1 MREHQIYGTAVTA
14 ASAANSDQAVPKAD
28 RYRTDGG
35 PLLSVENLDASYG
48 KTHVLRNVSLSV
60 PKYDSV
66 ALMGR
71 NGTGKTTILLCI
83 MGLGPII
90 EKGTISF
97 SGKSLLGRPPEQ
109 IFNLGIS
116 WVPAERRIFP
126 NLTVDE
132 NLRMGFRK
140 NVDTDRYQE
149 LRETLNLLN
158 DREDQRAG
166 TLSGG
171 QKQLLTI
178 ARGLVSDPDLV
189 LIDEAFEGLMPSIIP
204 EVQTLLRRAQGWGA
218 AVLLAGQSTSAILDV
233 VDRVYIIENGAIEA
247 EVDAGALSENEAL
260 RQQYFGVGP

>member
-1 MREHQIYGTAVTA
+1 MRAHKICGTAAPAGSVPD
-14 ASAANSDQAVPKAD
+14 SDQAVSKAD
-28 RYRTDGG
+28 RYRPDGG
-35 PLLSVENLDASYG
+35 PLLSVENLDAFYG
-48 KTHVLRNVSLSV
+48 KTHVLRDVSLSV
-60 PKYDSV
+60 PKRDSV

-83 MGLGPII
+83 MGLGPTI

-140 NVDTDRYQE
+140 DLDSDRYQE

-204 EVQTLLRRAQGWGA
+204 EVQTLLRQAKEWGA
-218 AVLLAGQSTSAILDV
+218 AVLVAGQSTNVILDV

-247 EVDAGALSENEAL
+247 EVDASALIQNEKL
-260 RQQYFGVGP
+260 RQQYFGVGT